1 MYPITAKE
9 VLADSIKKIE
19 VTAPDIAK
27 RAKAGQFVIIRV
39 SSKGERIPLTIA
51 DKNEKNGTVSLIFQE
66 IGKTTLALGR
76 LNAGDSIMDIVGP
89 LGHPTESVKHGTVVA
104 IGGGVGAAEI
114 LPVSRMYREC
124 GNDVIGIIGAR
135 TRDLVI
141 LEREM
146 TGSCGRLFVA
156 TDDGSA
162 GRKGFVTDVLK
173 ELIEKGDKID
183 LVYAIGP
190 VPMMRAIANL
200 TKPFGIKTVVS
211 LNPIMPDA
219 VKILKDKNSLP
230 AVCGRVCPQ
239 EDQCEKKCVL
249 LKSGHPVA
257 IGHLERYAADWE
269 KENDVSRQACAAFD
283 VTEPRGAIVGSG
295 PAGLT
300 CAGELVKFGFDVT
313 IFESLHDTGGV
324 LRYGIPEFRL
334 PKKILDYELNCLKKR
349 GVKIFT
355 NTLIGRTKSIDD
367 LFSEGF
373 EAIFLG
379 VGAGL
384 PKFMRVPGE
393 NLNNIF
399 SANEF
404 LSRVNLMNAYM
415 FPEYDT
421 PVPEGK
427 RVAVIGGGNTAMDS
441 ARTALRLGAS
451 EVTLIYRRSKQEMPA
466 PGEEG

>member
-1 MYPITAKE
+1 MRPTRINMPQRPARE
-9 VLADSIKKIE
+9 RARDFIE
-19 VTAPDIAK
+19 VNLGYSSRQAQEEAQRCLQCKTRPCVAGCPVGISIPDFIK
-27 RAKAGQFVIIRV
+27 
-39 SSKGERIPLTIA
+39 
-51 DKNEKNGTVSLIFQE
+51 
-66 IGKTTLALGR
+66 
-76 LNAGDSIMDIVGP
+76 
-89 LGHPTESVKHGTVVA
+89 
-104 IGGGVGAAEI
+104 
-114 LPVSRMYREC
+114 
-124 GNDVIGIIGAR
+124 
-135 TRDLVI
+135 
-141 LEREM
+141 
-146 TGSCGRLFVA
+146 
-156 TDDGSA
+156 
-162 GRKGFVTDVLK
+162 
-173 ELIEKGDKID
+173 
-183 LVYAIGP
+183 
-190 VPMMRAIANL
+190 AIAENR
-200 TKPFGIKTVVS
+200 
-211 LNPIMPDA
+211 MPDA

-239 EDQCEKKCVL
+239 EDQCENKCVL

-283 VTEPRGAIVGSG
+283 VTEPRVAIVGSG

-466 PGEEG
+466 RVEEVHHAEEEGIKFAFLTDPLGYKGDERGFVKEVECLEMELGEPDESGRRKPRPVKGSNFVMPIDMAVVAIGLSPNPLLPRLTKGLETTDWGELKIDNDFMTTKKGVFAGGDIVGGETVIQAMGMGKDAAQSIKQYMFQKRMEC